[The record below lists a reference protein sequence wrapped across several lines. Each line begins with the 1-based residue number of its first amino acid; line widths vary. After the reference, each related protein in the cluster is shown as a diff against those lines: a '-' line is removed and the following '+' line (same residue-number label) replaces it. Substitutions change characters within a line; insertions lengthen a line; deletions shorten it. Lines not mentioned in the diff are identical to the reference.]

1 MAWRRISFPTREKLE
16 VFRHCQIPLADDCL
30 LAPSGGCDAEIGTFP
45 HTEPV
50 LPWTARFPYVW
61 SRRCFSQCDCCKCLR
76 QFARDGAIQIRQ
88 NDNGNPIFGVV
99 GHVRVKPDVLC
110 RRTVPL
116 PTGAN
121 LRLTNKESLTR
132 SRSWYRSCDPH

>member
-1 MAWRRISFPTREKLE
+1 MIAFWHHLEAVMRKLVRSRILSQYFLGQQD
-16 VFRHCQIPLADDCL
+16 FLMY
-30 LAPSGGCDAEIGTFP
+30 G
-45 HTEPV
+45 
-50 LPWTARFPYVW
+50 W
-61 SRRCFSQCDCCKCLR
+61 SRRYFSQCDCCKCLR

-99 GHVRVKPDVLC
+99 GHVRVKATILC